1 MKKKLVLASSA
12 CLVASA
18 MALGGCSGGSKPAET
33 SAAAEKS
40 EAAAEGGSSD
50 AMHLSFYYP
59 VNVGGDAA
67 KLIEKICADFN
78 AENPDIVVDP
88 VYTGNYDD
96 TVTKIQTAIQGGTPP
111 DVFVSLATQRFTMAS
126 TGMAMPLDDL
136 IAADGDEGKAYID
149 DFLSGF
155 MEDSYVDGKIYS
167 IPFQRSTEIL
177 FYNKD
182 AFKEVGLD
190 PEKAPA
196 TWDELV
202 EDAKLLTNENRYGV
216 GIALNSGSAQ
226 WTFTGFCLQN
236 SKNGENLMAEDG
248 KSVMFDTPENVEA
261 LQFWLDL
268 QNKYEVMAP
277 GIVQWT
283 DLPTQFLAGEVA
295 MIYHTTGNLANI
307 SKNATF
313 DFGTAFLPGNA
324 RQAAPTGGGNFY
336 ISNGISEDR
345 VQAAWKFIK
354 FATEPERAA
363 QWALDTGYVATRQ
376 SCFDLDIMKEYYDK
390 LPQAKIAYE
399 QIPISKPE
407 LKQLLTLEGITPLG
421 YHYHETLPENPA
433 GLTAVPVE
441 VKHALDMKCYGYVLS
456 DGTETIYY
464 SGDSS
469 ELPEDI
475 RTRFLAG
482 EIGRIYHD
490 TSTHDLPNP
499 SHCYYGKMEKWI
511 PREERHRV
519 YCMHLDSPCEDMLKE
534 KGFSIV
540 EVVEG

>member
-18 MALGGCSGGSKPAET
+18 MALSGCSGSSKPAET

-40 EAAAEGGSSD
+40 EAAADTTTAAAESGSSD
-50 AMHLSFYYP
+50 TMHLSFYYP

-190 PEKAPA
+190 PEKAHA

-202 EDAKLLTNENRYGV
+202 EDAQKLTNENRYGV

-268 QNKYEVMAP
+268 QNKYKVMAP

-313 DFGTAFLPGNA
+313 EFGTAFLPGNA

-336 ISNGISEDR
+336 ISEGIPEDH

-407 LKQLLTLEGITPLG
+407 LTTYNAAEIWRVLNDNIQSAVTGD
-421 YHYHETLPENPA
+421 A
-433 GLTAVPVE
+433 TAE
-441 VKHALDMKCYGYVLS
+441 EALSAAQEQATEVLS
-456 DGTETIYY
+456 EYQ
-464 SGDSS
+464 
-469 ELPEDI
+469 
-475 RTRFLAG
+475 
-482 EIGRIYHD
+482 
-490 TSTHDLPNP
+490 
-499 SHCYYGKMEKWI
+499 
-511 PREERHRV
+511 
-519 YCMHLDSPCEDMLKE
+519 
-534 KGFSIV
+534 
-540 EVVEG
+540 

>member
-40 EAAAEGGSSD
+40 EAAADATTAAAEGGSSD

-202 EDAKLLTNENRYGV
+202 ED
-216 GIALNSGSAQ
+216 
-226 WTFTGFCLQN
+226 
-236 SKNGENLMAEDG
+236 G

-407 LKQLLTLEGITPLG
+407 LTTYNAAEIWRVLNDNIQSAVTGD
-421 YHYHETLPENPA
+421 A
-433 GLTAVPVE
+433 TAE
-441 VKHALDMKCYGYVLS
+441 EALSAAQEQATEVLS
-456 DGTETIYY
+456 EYQ
-464 SGDSS
+464 
-469 ELPEDI
+469 
-475 RTRFLAG
+475 
-482 EIGRIYHD
+482 
-490 TSTHDLPNP
+490 
-499 SHCYYGKMEKWI
+499 
-511 PREERHRV
+511 
-519 YCMHLDSPCEDMLKE
+519 
-534 KGFSIV
+534 
-540 EVVEG
+540 